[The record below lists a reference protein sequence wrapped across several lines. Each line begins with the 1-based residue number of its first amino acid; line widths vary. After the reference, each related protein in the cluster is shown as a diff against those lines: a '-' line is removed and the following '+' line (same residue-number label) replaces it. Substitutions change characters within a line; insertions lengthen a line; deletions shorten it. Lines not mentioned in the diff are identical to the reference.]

1 MPDLEDFLTP
11 DQRRTWD
18 NIKSPVDIQAYLD
31 DTPYSTDSFDRS
43 PLRVLQ
49 DRVAHCLDGGLF
61 AASALRRLGYPP
73 LLVDIFPIPHS
84 DDDHI
89 LAIYKRN
96 GAYGCLAK
104 SNFPGL
110 RSRQPVY
117 RSLRELVMS
126 YFELFFNLDGTRSLR
141 SYTAP
146 LDLRR
151 YDQYEWTWRDEAGPM
166 IEARFARMHQYQLLT
181 PAMEAELPLMDAF
194 SYKVFTIG
202 VNPAGLFKP
211 EGSPQHA

>member
-1 MPDLEDFLTP
+1 MTTLEELFTP
-11 DQRRTWD
+11 DQLRVWKSLRT
-18 NIKSPVDIQAYLD
+18 PMDIQAFLD
-31 DTPYSTDSFDRS
+31 DVPYSTDSFDRS
-43 PLRVLQ
+43 PLRVMQ

-61 AASALRRLGYPP
+61 AAAALHRLGYPP
-73 LLVDIFPIPHS
+73 LLIDIFPNPNT

-89 LAIYKRN
+89 LAIFRRN

-117 RSLRELVMS
+117 RSYRELVMS
-126 YFELFFNLDGTRSLR
+126 YFEVFFSMDKSRSLR
-141 SYTAP
+141 TYTAP

-151 YDQYEWTWRDEAGPM
+151 FDHLDWTRRDEAGPV
-166 IEARFARMHQYQLLT
+166 IEAHLARVRHYPLIT
-181 PAMEAELPLMDAF
+181 PEMEAELPPMDDF
-194 SYKVFTIG
+194 SFRVFTTG

-211 EGSPQHA
+211 K

>member
-1 MPDLEDFLTP
+1 MSEFEDFLTS
-11 DQRRTWD
+11 DQRNTWESLD
-18 NIKSPVDIQAYLD
+18 SPMVIQAYLD

-43 PLRVLQ
+43 PLRVMQ

-61 AASALRRLGYPP
+61 AAAALRRLGYPP
-73 LLVDIFPIPHS
+73 LLVDIFPIPNS

-117 RSLRELVMS
+117 RNLRELVMS
-126 YFELFFNLDGTRSLR
+126 YFEVFFNPDGTRSLR

-151 YDQYEWTWRDEAGPM
+151 FDHLEWTWRDEAGPI
-166 IEARFARMHQYQLLT
+166 IEAHLARRHQYHLLT
-181 PAMEAELPLMDAF
+181 HEMEAELPLMDAF
-194 SYKVFTIG
+194 SYKVFMIG
-202 VNPAGLFKP
+202 VNPAGLYKP
-211 EGSPQHA
+211 KA

>member
-1 MPDLEDFLTP
+1 MTEFEQLLTP
-11 DQRRTWD
+11 TQRRTWESL
-18 NIKSPVDIQAYLD
+18 NTPMDIQAYLD
-31 DTPYSTDSFDRS
+31 NTPYSIDSFDRS
-43 PLRVLQ
+43 PLRVMQ
-49 DRVAHCLDGGLF
+49 DGVAHCLDGGLF
-61 AASALRRLGYPP
+61 AAAALQRLGNPP
-73 LLVDIFPIPHS
+73 LLVDIFPIPNS

-117 RSLRELVMS
+117 RNLRELVMS
-126 YFELFFNLDGTRSLR
+126 YFEVFFNMDGTRSLR

-146 LDLRR
+146 LNLNRFNR
-151 YDQYEWTWRDEAGPM
+151 YDWTCRDEAGPI
-166 IEARFARMHQYQLLT
+166 IEAHLARMHKYQLIT
-181 PAMEAELPLMDAF
+181 PEMEAELPPMDPF
-194 SYKVFTIG
+194 SFKVFTTG

-211 EGSPQHA
+211 KA

>member
-1 MPDLEDFLTP
+1 MTEFEELLTSE
-11 DQRRTWD
+11 QRRIWESL
-18 NIKSPVDIQAYLD
+18 NSPMDIQAYLD
-31 DTPYSTDSFDRS
+31 KTPYSINSCDRS
-43 PLRVLQ
+43 PLRVMR
-49 DRVAHCLDGGLF
+49 DGVAHCLDGGLF
-61 AASALRRLGYPP
+61 AAAALRHLGYPP
-73 LLVDIFPIPHS
+73 LLVDILPIPNS

-96 GAYGCLAK
+96 GGYGCLAK

-126 YFELFFNLDGTRSLR
+126 YFEVFFNLDGTRSLR

-146 LDLRR
+146 LNLKRFDR
-151 YDQYEWTWRDEAGPM
+151 YEWTWRDEAGPI
-166 IEARFARMHQYQLLT
+166 IEAHLDRMYQYRILT
-181 PAMEAELPLMDAF
+181 PEMEVELPPMDPF
-194 SYKVFTIG
+194 SLKVFMTG

-211 EGSPQHA
+211 KA